1 MEKNAHLKL
10 TNTYLYKRMLNIPRI
25 VLLFLCVSFT
35 VPSLAETT
43 TMQLPQLSLS
53 LNNVTIR
60 EVFNIIEKNT
70 EYVFIF
76 SDELLTDLNGKVS
89 IHVNKQTLDKI
100 LDKVLQSTGL
110 TYKITNRQVTVS
122 KKSQAVVQKTSL
134 KVTGHVSDEKGEPL
148 IGVNIQEEGTNNVV
162 VTDMNGNFS
171 MYNIS
176 GPSSVLKFTYIGFI
190 PLRVVVGKQ
199 TNLSVKLESDVKG
212 LEEVVVV
219 GYGSQKR
226 ESVIGAITTMK
237 PAALQINQSRSVTN
251 ALAGQVAGIIAVQRS
266 GEPGN
271 DASDFWIRGISSFG
285 SGTTPLVLVDVLV
298 HDGIVIYP
306 TDSVYAF
313 GCSLHSP
320 KAIERLRR
328 MKGKDAEAFSVVF
341 GDMAQVAEYCR
352 VDNTAFRILK
362 RNLPGP
368 FTFVL
373 TASSRVP
380 DKALEKRRTIGI
392 RIPDNAIS
400 RAIVA
405 ALGCPLVTTSVK
417 DDDQVVEYTTDPEL
431 IHERYGR
438 DVALVIDGGMGDNVP
453 TTVVDLTG
461 DEPEVLREGKGE
473 LQ

>member
-1 MEKNAHLKL
+1 MLIRIYPENPNEKAIAQVVDIL
-10 TNTYLYKRMLNIPRI
+10 RRDGVI
-25 VLLFLCVSFT
+25 V
-35 VPSLAETT
+35 
-43 TMQLPQLSLS
+43 
-53 LNNVTIR
+53 
-60 EVFNIIEKNT
+60 
-70 EYVFIF
+70 
-76 SDELLTDLNGKVS
+76 
-89 IHVNKQTLDKI
+89 
-100 LDKVLQSTGL
+100 
-110 TYKITNRQVTVS
+110 
-122 KKSQAVVQKTSL
+122 
-134 KVTGHVSDEKGEPL
+134 
-148 IGVNIQEEGTNNVV
+148 
-162 VTDMNGNFS
+162 
-171 MYNIS
+171 
-176 GPSSVLKFTYIGFI
+176 
-190 PLRVVVGKQ
+190 
-199 TNLSVKLESDVKG
+199 
-212 LEEVVVV
+212 
-219 GYGSQKR
+219 
-226 ESVIGAITTMK
+226 
-237 PAALQINQSRSVTN
+237 
-251 ALAGQVAGIIAVQRS
+251 
-266 GEPGN
+266 
-271 DASDFWIRGISSFG
+271 
-285 SGTTPLVLVDVLV
+285 
-298 HDGIVIYP
+298 YP

-341 GDMAQVAEYCR
+341 GDIAQVAEYCR

-380 DKALEKRRTIGI
+380 AKALETRRTIGL

-438 DVALVIDGGMGDNVP
+438 DVALVIDGGMGDNIP

-461 DEPEVLREGKGE
+461 DEPEILREGKGE

>member
-1 MEKNAHLKL
+1 ML
-10 TNTYLYKRMLNIPRI
+10 TKIYEQN
-25 VLLFLCVSFT
+25 
-35 VPSLAETT
+35 PSE
-43 TMQLPQLSLS
+43 
-53 LNNVTIR
+53 R
-60 EVFNIIEKNT
+60 E
-70 EYVFIF
+70 
-76 SDELLTDLNGKVS
+76 LQKV
-89 IHVNKQTLDKI
+89 
-100 LDKVLQSTGL
+100 
-110 TYKITNRQVTVS
+110 
-122 KKSQAVVQKTSL
+122 
-134 KVTGHVSDEKGEPL
+134 
-148 IGVNIQEEGTNNVV
+148 
-162 VTDMNGNFS
+162 
-171 MYNIS
+171 
-176 GPSSVLKFTYIGFI
+176 
-190 PLRVVVGKQ
+190 
-199 TNLSVKLESDVKG
+199 
-212 LEEVVVV
+212 
-219 GYGSQKR
+219 
-226 ESVIGAITTMK
+226 
-237 PAALQINQSRSVTN
+237 
-251 ALAGQVAGIIAVQRS
+251 
-266 GEPGN
+266 
-271 DASDFWIRGISSFG
+271 
-285 SGTTPLVLVDVLV
+285 VDVLV

-320 KAIERLRR
+320 KAIE
-328 MKGKDAEAFSVVF
+328 AFSVVV